1 VIYNGS
7 LQVFSKGTLNSLAHL
22 YSSSFHTF
30 VSIVGATAATA
41 ASNFLT
47 VSRKVVGNGGTL
59 TGSFTYYEK
68 EESSGEW

>member
-1 VIYNGS
+1 M
-7 LQVFSKGTLNSLAHL
+7 FSKGTVSSLAHL
-22 YSSSFHTF
+22 YSSLVHTF
-30 VSIVGATAATA
+30 VSIVGANAATA

-59 TGSFTYYEK
+59 TACFTYYER